1 MFTLTEIFADLFA
14 PLQTITYPEALAR
27 LVLALVLSAAIGWER
42 EIKARSAGLR
52 THMLIAMAACMFTLV
67 AMELAHFPADAAET
81 LRVDP
86 LRLIEAVTAGVA
98 FLAAGSI
105 ITSGRTVRGVTT
117 GASMWLAGAI
127 GLACGTGDG
136 SLAVM
141 GTGLALVVLWLVR
154 LLAEP
159 LKDKVKGTGRSDA
172 NGEPRNRNGSQ
183 TGDLDQ

>member
-1 MFTLTEIFADLFA
+1 MPSLAAPFADLFA
-14 PLQTITYPEALAR
+14 PLQTITYPAAFAR
-27 LVLALVLSAAIGWER
+27 LVLALLLSAAIGWER
-42 EIKARSAGLR
+42 EIKSRSAGLR
-52 THMLIAMAACMFTLV
+52 THMLIAVAACMFTLV
-67 AMELAHFPADAAET
+67 AMELTHFPAQDPET

-117 GASMWLAGAI
+117 GASMWLAGAV

-154 LLAEP
+154 LMAEP
-159 LKDKVKGTGRSDA
+159 LKDKVTGPDR
-172 NGEPRNRNGSQ
+172 GPKQ
-183 TGDLDQ
+183 TGDGDQ

>member
-1 MFTLTEIFADLFA
+1 MSTFAATFADLFA
-14 PLQTITYPEALAR
+14 PLQTITYPAAFAR
-27 LVLALVLSAAIGWER
+27 LVLALLLAGAIGWER
-42 EIKARSAGLR
+42 EITARSAGLR
-52 THMLIAMAACMFTLV
+52 THMLIAVAACMFTLV
-67 AMELAHFPADAAET
+67 AMELTHFPTQDPEA

-105 ITSGRTVRGVTT
+105 ITSGRTVRGITT
-117 GASMWLAGAI
+117 GASMWLAGAV

-154 LLAEP
+154 LMAEP
-159 LKDKVKGTGRSDA
+159 LKEKMTSAGQGPRGSRS
-172 NGEPRNRNGSQ
+172 
-183 TGDLDQ
+183 GDLDQ

>member
-1 MFTLTEIFADLFA
+1 MSSLANTFADLFA
-14 PLQTITYPEALAR
+14 PLQTITYPAAFARLALA
-27 LVLALVLSAAIGWER
+27 LLLSAAIGWER
-42 EIKARSAGLR
+42 EITARSAGLR
-52 THMLIAMAACMFTLV
+52 THMLIAVAACMFTLV
-67 AMELAHFPADAAET
+67 AMELTHFPTDDPTA
-81 LRVDP
+81 LRIDP

-117 GASMWLAGAI
+117 GASMWLAGAV

-141 GTGLALVVLWLVR
+141 GTGLALAVLWLVR

-159 LKDKVKGTGRSDA
+159 LKERIAGPDPQKPDGDR
-172 NGEPRNRNGSQ
+172 Q